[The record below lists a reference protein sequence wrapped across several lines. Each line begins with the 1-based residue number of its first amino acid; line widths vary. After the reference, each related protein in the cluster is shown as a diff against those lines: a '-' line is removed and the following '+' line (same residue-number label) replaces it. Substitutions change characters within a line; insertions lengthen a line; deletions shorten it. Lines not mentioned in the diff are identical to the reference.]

1 MGAVIAAG
9 KVVRAPSAISVASS
23 ARSSDEPCPSDDTG
37 ICGWVLEQTDNDSA
51 AKAANWLL
59 GVPLTIIAILLAAW
73 LVRII
78 ARRAIRRGTRRV
90 MLPPESLTNRIG
102 VLTGAGQVEGV
113 AQEIEMARRR
123 SRAESIGAALA
134 GVVAVTIWI
143 VALFSIA
150 SVLGVNLAPLLAGAG
165 VAGVALGFG
174 AQSLVRDC
182 ISGLFM
188 LIEDQYGIGDQ
199 VDLGAASGTVE
210 RISLRTTVLRG
221 ADGTVWHVPN
231 GEVRR
236 VGNQSKLWSM
246 AVVDV
251 DVPVDAD
258 LKAARDHLLAA
269 ANRLCEQPEFAGDVL
284 ERPRV
289 LGVESVRAEGVTLR
303 LVVKSTPGRQWVLQR
318 ALREAIKHEL
328 DVNGIVHAMPPKS

>member
-1 MGAVIAAG
+1 VAVI
-9 KVVRAPSAISVASS
+9 VPIDIVHASS
-23 ARSSDEPCPSDDTG
+23 LVAGALAPRSTDAPCSSDDTG
-37 ICGWVLEQTDNDSA
+37 ICGWVLEKTDNESA

-59 GVPLTIIAILLAAW
+59 GVPLAIIAILLAAW
-73 LVRII
+73 L
-78 ARRAIRRGTRRV
+78 ARLISRWAIRRGTRRI
-90 MLPPESLTNRIG
+90 MLPPEGLTNRIG
-102 VLTGAGQVEGV
+102 ALTGTSPAEGV
-113 AQEIEMARRR
+113 AQEIEMARRKA
-123 SRAESIGAALA
+123 RAESIGAALA
-134 GVVAVTIWI
+134 GVVAVAIWI

-165 VAGVALGFG
+165 IAGVALGFG

-199 VDLGAASGTVE
+199 VDLGSASGTVE
-210 RISLRTTVLRG
+210 RISLRTSVLRG

-251 DVPVDAD
+251 DIPVDAD

-269 ANRLCEQPEFAGDVL
+269 ATRLSEQPEYVADVL

-289 LGVESVRAEGVTLR
+289 LGVESVRADGVTLR
-303 LVVKSTPGRQWVLQR
+303 LVVKSTPGRQWSLQR
-318 ALREAIKHEL
+318 ALREAIKQEL
-328 DVNGIVHAMPPKS
+328 DTSGIVHTMPPRT

>member
-9 KVVRAPSAISVASS
+9 ENVRAPSAISVASS

-73 LVRII
+73 LVRTI

-143 VALFSIA
+143 VAIFSIA

-199 VDLGAASGTVE
+199 VDLGTASGTV
-210 RISLRTTVLRG
+210 
-221 ADGTVWHVPN
+221 
-231 GEVRR
+231 
-236 VGNQSKLWSM
+236 
-246 AVVDV
+246 
-251 DVPVDAD
+251 
-258 LKAARDHLLAA
+258 
-269 ANRLCEQPEFAGDVL
+269 
-284 ERPRV
+284 
-289 LGVESVRAEGVTLR
+289 
-303 LVVKSTPGRQWVLQR
+303 
-318 ALREAIKHEL
+318 
-328 DVNGIVHAMPPKS
+328 

>member
-9 KVVRAPSAISVASS
+9 KVVRAPSAISAASS

>member
-1 MGAVIAAG
+1 MMVTVEVMHVLSAL
-9 KVVRAPSAISVASS
+9 AP
-23 ARSSDEPCPSDDTG
+23 RSTDEPCSSDDTG
-37 ICGWVLEQTDNDSA
+37 ICGWVLDKTDNESA

-59 GVPLTIIAILLAAW
+59 GVPLAIIAILLAAW
-73 LVRII
+73 LAKII
-78 ARRAIRRGTRRV
+78 ARWAIRRGTRRI
-90 MLPPESLTNRIG
+90 MLPPEGLTNRIG
-102 VLTGAGQVEGV
+102 AITGTAQVEGV
-113 AQEIEMARRR
+113 AQEIELARRK

-134 GVVAVTIWI
+134 GVAAVAIWI
-143 VALFSIA
+143 VAVFSIA
-150 SVLGVNLAPLLAGAG
+150 SVLGVNLGPLLAGAG

-199 VDLGAASGTVE
+199 VDLGTASGTVE
-210 RISLRTTVLRG
+210 RVSLRTTVLRG

-251 DVPVDAD
+251 DIPVDAD
-258 LKAARDHLLAA
+258 LKDAREHIVTAAKD
-269 ANRLCEQPEFAGDVL
+269 LCARPEWSSDVL
-284 ERPRV
+284 EQPRV

-303 LVVKSTPGRQWVLQR
+303 LVVKSSPGRQWALQR
-318 ALREAIKHEL
+318 ALREAIKREL
-328 DVNGIVHAMPPKS
+328 DSHGVAHTMPPRA